1 MATYTPFQPKVTAW
15 EETLRKVVLVLA
27 RLLLALLFF
36 ANLFWK
42 MPPTFNC
49 PPNFTFTTADASGKL
64 IRSSGL
70 CDWIGVEEVWSHRP
84 RQFFVVN
91 LDNQG
96 PPEIAFDVSWLA
108 RLNGLFLQNFV
119 MPNIRWFGYVVWGM
133 EAFIFVSLLLGLF
146 GRLGALV
153 AIAQS
158 AQLQIGLAGISSPS
172 EWEWGYHLMVMV
184 SLLVFAFAPGRIL
197 GIDAWLWPRLQTAS
211 ERGNHLA
218 RFLAWLT

>member
-1 MATYTPFQPKVTAW
+1 VTAW
-15 EETLRKVVLVLA
+15 EEIFRKVVLVLA
-27 RLLLALLFF
+27 RLLVAVLFF

-42 MPPTFNC
+42 MPPSFNC
-49 PPNFTFTTADASGKL
+49 PPDFAFTTANADGKL
-64 IRSSGL
+64 VRTSGL
-70 CDWIGVEEVWSHRP
+70 CDWVGVEAVWSHRP

-96 PPEIAFDVSWLA
+96 SPEIALDVSWAA
-108 RLNGLFLQNFV
+108 RLNGLFLENFV
-119 MPNIRWFGYVVWGM
+119 MPHIRWFGYVVWGM
-133 EAFIFVSLLLGLF
+133 EAFIFVSLLLGLL

-158 AQLQIGLAGISSPS
+158 AQLQLGLAGISSPF

-197 GIDAWLWPRLQTAS
+197 GLDAWLRPRLQAAA
-211 ERGNHLA
+211 EGGNRLA
-218 RFLAWLT
+218 GWLRWLT

>member
-1 MATYTPFQPKVTAW
+1 MATYTLAQPKVTAW

-49 PPNFTFTTADASGKL
+49 PADFTFTRADVSGKL
-64 IRSSGL
+64 VRSSGL
-70 CDWIGVEEVWSHRP
+70 CDWVGVEAVWSHRP

-96 PPEIAFDVSWLA
+96 PPEIALDVSWLA
-108 RLNGLFLQNFV
+108 RLNGLFLENFV

-158 AQLQIGLAGISSPS
+158 AQLQLGLAGISNPF
-172 EWEWGYHLMVMV
+172 EWEWGYHLMVMI
-184 SLLVFAFAPGRIL
+184 SLIVFAFAPGRIL
-197 GIDAWLWPRLQTAS
+197 GIDAWLRPRLQAAS
-211 ERGNHLA
+211 ERGNRPA
-218 RFLAWLT
+218 RFLGWLT

>member
-1 MATYTPFQPKVTAW
+1 MATYTLAQPKVTAW

-49 PPNFTFTTADASGKL
+49 PADFTFARADVSGKL
-64 IRSSGL
+64 VRSSGL
-70 CDWIGVEEVWSHRP
+70 CDWVGVEAVWSHRP

-96 PPEIAFDVSWLA
+96 PPEIALDVSWLA
-108 RLNGLFLQNFV
+108 RLNGLFLENFV

-158 AQLQIGLAGISSPS
+158 AQLQLGLAGISNPF
-172 EWEWGYHLMVMV
+172 EWEWGYHLMVMI
-184 SLLVFAFAPGRIL
+184 SLIVFAFAPGRIL
-197 GIDAWLWPRLQTAS
+197 GIDAWLRPRLQAAS
-211 ERGNHLA
+211 ERGNRPA
-218 RFLAWLT
+218 RFLGWLT

>member
-1 MATYTPFQPKVTAW
+1 MATLTLTQSKVTAW

-27 RLLLALLFF
+27 RLLVAILFF

-42 MPPTFNC
+42 MPPSFNC
-49 PPNFTFTTADASGKL
+49 PPDFAFTTANADGKL
-64 IRSSGL
+64 ARTSGL
-70 CDWIGVEEVWSHRP
+70 CDWVGVEAVWSHRP

-96 PPEIAFDVSWLA
+96 PPEIALDVSWAA
-108 RLNGLFLQNFV
+108 RLNGLFLENFV

-133 EAFIFVSLLLGLF
+133 EAFIFVSLLVGLL

-158 AQLQIGLAGISSPS
+158 AQLQLGLAGISSPF
-172 EWEWGYHLMVMV
+172 EWEWGYHLLVMV

-197 GIDAWLWPRLQTAS
+197 GLDAWLRPRLQAVK
-211 ERGNHLA
+211 EGGNRLA
-218 RFLAWLT
+218 GLLLWLT